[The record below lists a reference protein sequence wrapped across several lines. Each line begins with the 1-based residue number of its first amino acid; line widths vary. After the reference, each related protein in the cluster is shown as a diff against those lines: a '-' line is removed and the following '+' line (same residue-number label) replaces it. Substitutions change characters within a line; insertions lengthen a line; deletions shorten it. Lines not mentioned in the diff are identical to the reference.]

1 MSTTVNVEVVWY
13 IFFEYPEDIQIWSS
27 LLCHFCFKT
36 WKTITIII
44 FWGGGINNYLD
55 ELLS

>member
-13 IFFEYPEDIQIWSS
+13 IFFEYPEEIKFGLVFYVIFGKP
-27 LLCHFCFKT
+27 LLLLFFG
-36 WKTITIII
+36 
-44 FWGGGINNYLD
+44 GGGINNYLD